1 MRAIEKYERADEAS
15 RTSSASQSKKE
26 SQYQRTNPKT
36 GKREAAHKIWYL
48 FTRAIAADEQWG
60 GEMIETAPKRNRS
73 RQKKGQHAAA
83 QRYPSSGSPFLAKAL
98 TISLKVTSGTRELYK
113 KI

>member
-83 QRYPSSGSPFLAKAL
+83 SE
-98 TISLKVTSGTRELYK
+98 ISLLRFPFSRKSSHYQSEGHFWYTRAL
-113 KI
+113 